1 MLGTGG
7 LMHNDQSSWENAL
20 VRMPASACSFPG
32 FRAWTH
38 SDKFPDEGSI
48 AFIGEEVFIDM
59 SPERL
64 DSHNKVKTEVMGVL
78 RNVVVEDDLGNLS
91 SDRTRVVNEAVLLSN
106 APDGVFGTWLTIE
119 YAKL

>member
-1 MLGTGG
+1 MLGAGG

-20 VRMPASACSFPG
+20 VRVPASACSFPG

-64 DSHNKVKTEVMGVL
+64 DSHNKVKTEVMRVL
-78 RNVVVEDDLGNLS
+78 RNVVVEDDLGNLY
-91 SDRTRVVNEAVLLSN
+91 RTRIVNEAVLLSN
-106 APDGVFGTWLTIE
+106 EPDGVFGTWETLE
-119 YAKL
+119 SGKLR